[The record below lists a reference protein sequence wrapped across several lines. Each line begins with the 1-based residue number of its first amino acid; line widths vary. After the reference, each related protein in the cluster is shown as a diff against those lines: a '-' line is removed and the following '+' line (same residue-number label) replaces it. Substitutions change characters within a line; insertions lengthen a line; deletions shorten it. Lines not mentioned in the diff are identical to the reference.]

1 MTDIVIVD
9 ASKTPIEVSFTV
21 AQGLQGASG
30 FVPPLVSN
38 FTINDW
44 ILNAGQYELDISH
57 SFNIKYPR
65 VEIKD
70 DADNDIEIPYIPITN
85 NLIRLYLPLEPEC
98 RFNGKAIIGI

>member
-30 FVPPLVSN
+30 YVPPVVYN

-44 ILNAGQYELDISH
+44 VLNAGQYELDITH

-65 VEIKD
+65 VDIKD
-70 DADNDIEIPYIPITN
+70 DADDELFINYIPITN

-98 RFNGKAIIGI
+98 RFNGKAIVGI